1 VILIKY
7 LFMKNILTLFFSFL
21 VFLSFAQERKP
32 DFVRELPPGLKSECA
47 GFIFSHFDENNIT
60 ESTLIETILGS
71 DIQSYNLLNFHGT
84 SGNNASAGLFT
95 GGSDAGIGLD
105 SGIIL
110 STGFIRNALG
120 PNEYAGATGVLE
132 LPGDEDL
139 EALIPGYDTFD
150 ATILEF
156 EFVPLFDTLYISF
169 VFGSE
174 EYNEWVGS
182 PYNDVFGFFLNGEN
196 IALVPG
202 TGDRISINSINNNN
216 NSEYFIDND
225 DRPGPFCTEMDGYT
239 VLMTATGIV
248 TPGETHSIKLAIAD
262 AGDRSFDS
270 WVFIGTEGF
279 TGIDPGDPNEP
290 NEPKNPGDHGD
301 PDDSGDPGDD
311 EPYPL
316 PLGNWPIILIM
327 LMIITFTFFKFRKS
341 I

>member
-1 VILIKY
+1 MEKIFTL
-7 LFMKNILTLFFSFL
+7 LFSLFIFVSFS
-21 VFLSFAQERKP
+21 QERKP
-32 DFVRELPPGLKSECA
+32 DIVKQLPPFAESECT
-47 GFIFSHFDENNIT
+47 GFAFSRFDGDNIT
-60 ESTLIETILGS
+60 ESTLIESILGS
-71 DIQSYNLLNFHGT
+71 DIQSYNLLNFQGV

-95 GGSDAGIGLD
+95 GGVAAGIGLE

-110 STGFIRNALG
+110 STGFITNVLG
-120 PNEYAGATGVLE
+120 PNEYAGATGVLD

-139 EALIPGYDTFD
+139 DALIPGYDTFE

-202 TGDRISINSINNNN
+202 TGDRISINSINNNS

-225 DRPGPFCTEMDGYT
+225 ERPGPFCTEMDGYT
-239 VLMTATGIV
+239 VLMTATGVV
-248 TPGETHSIKLAIAD
+248 TPGESHIIKLAIAD

-270 WVFIGTEGF
+270 WVFIGAEGF
-279 TGIDPGDPNEP
+279 SGIDPGEP
-290 NEPKNPGDHGD
+290 ED
-301 PDDSGDPGDD
+301 PDDD
-311 EPYPL
+311 EPHPL
-316 PLGNWPIILIM
+316 PLGNWPIILVM
-327 LMIITFTFFKFRKS
+327 LLIIGFTYLKFRKTN
-341 I
+341 

>member
-1 VILIKY
+1 MEKI
-7 LFMKNILTLFFSFL
+7 FTLFFSLFIFVSFL
-21 VFLSFAQERKP
+21 QERKP
-32 DFVRELPPGLKSECA
+32 DIVKQLPPFAESECT
-47 GFIFSHFDENNIT
+47 GFAFSRFDGENIT
-60 ESTLIETILGS
+60 ESTLIESILGS
-71 DIQSYNLLNFHGT
+71 DIQSYNLLNFQGT

-95 GGSDAGIGLD
+95 GGVAAGIGLE

-110 STGFIRNALG
+110 STGFITNVLG
-120 PNEYAGATGVLE
+120 PNEYAGATGVLD

-139 EALIPGYDTFD
+139 DALIPGYDTFE

-202 TGDRISINSINNNN
+202 TGDRISINSINNNS

-225 DRPGPFCTEMDGYT
+225 ERPGPFCTEMDGYT
-239 VLMTATGIV
+239 VLMTATGVV
-248 TPGETHSIKLAIAD
+248 TPGESHTIKLAIAD

-270 WVFIGTEGF
+270 WVLIGAEGF
-279 TGIDPGDPNEP
+279 SGIDPG
-290 NEPKNPGDHGD
+290 NPED
-301 PDDSGDPGDD
+301 PDDD
-311 EPYPL
+311 EPHPL
-316 PLGNWPIILIM
+316 PLGNWPVILIM
-327 LMIITFTFFKFRKS
+327 LLIIGFTYFKFRKTS
-341 I
+341 

>member
-1 VILIKY
+1 
-7 LFMKNILTLFFSFL
+7 MKNILTLFFSLFVL
-21 VFLSFAQERKP
+21 LSFAQERKP
-32 DFVRELPPGLKSECA
+32 DFIRESPSGLKSECI
-47 GFIFSHFDENNIT
+47 GFVFSHFDGNNIT
-60 ESTLIETILGS
+60 GSALIETILGP
-71 DIQSYNLLNFHGT
+71 DIQSYNLLNFQGT

-95 GGSDAGIGLD
+95 GGMSAGIGLE

-132 LPGDEDL
+132 LPGDKDL

-169 VFGSE
+169 VFGSD

-202 TGDRISINSINNNN
+202 TGDRISVNSINNKN

-225 DRPGPFCTEMDGYT
+225 KRPGPFCTEMDGYT
-239 VLMTATGIV
+239 VLMTAKGIV
-248 TPGETHSIKLAIAD
+248 TPGESHTIKLAIAD

-270 WVFIGTEGF
+270 WVFIGAEGF
-279 TGIDPGDPNEP
+279 TGIEPGEPDEPDEPNDSNDPEEPEDPGEP
-290 NEPKNPGDHGD
+290 D
-301 PDDSGDPGDD
+301 DD

-316 PLGNWPIILIM
+316 PLGNWPIILVM

-341 I
+341 S

>member
-1 VILIKY
+1 
-7 LFMKNILTLFFSFL
+7 MKNILTFFFSFF
-21 VFLSFAQERKP
+21 VVLSFSQERKP
-32 DFVRELPPGLKSECA
+32 DSVRELPPGIKSECI
-47 GFIFSHFDENNIT
+47 GFVFSHFDGNNIT

-71 DIQSYNLLNFHGT
+71 DIQSYNLLNFVGT

-95 GGSDAGIGLD
+95 GGIAAGAGLE

-225 DRPGPFCTEMDGYT
+225 ERPGPFCTEMDGYT
-239 VLMTATGIV
+239 VVMTATGIV
-248 TPGETHSIKLAIAD
+248 TPGESHTIKLAIAD

-279 TGIDPGDPNEP
+279 TGIEP
-290 NEPKNPGDHGD
+290 GD
-301 PDDSGDPGDD
+301 PDDPDDSDDPDDPGNPDDD

-316 PLGNWPIILIM
+316 PLGNWPIFLVM

-341 I
+341 S